1 MSAQSTLALENIRC
15 LEQLRSLLDR
25 IDADRYAQSAPPVF
39 PSGIGSHARHALD
52 HYTNFLAGLAS
63 GAVDYESRQRGTD
76 VETNPD
82 SAKRQIGQIVE
93 GLQALTASDEDKT
106 LHVHVEDGGA
116 GPECVPLA
124 SSSVR
129 RELDFLLSHTVHHNA
144 LIAVAL
150 RMDGFD
156 PGEAFGVA
164 PSTLR
169 FLQRNGEI
177 RSVRR

>member
-1 MSAQSTLALENIRC
+1 ML
-15 LEQLRSLLDR
+15 SLLDR
-25 IDADRYAQSAPPVF
+25 IDADRYARSAPPVF
-39 PSGIGSHARHALD
+39 PSGIGSNVRHSLD
-52 HYTNFLAGLAS
+52 HYANFLSGLEF
-63 GAVDYESRQRGTD
+63 GTVDYESRQRGTD
-76 VETNPD
+76 VETDPD
-82 SAKRQIGQIVE
+82 SARRQIAEIIK
-93 GLQALTASDEDKT
+93 GLKKLTASDEDKA

-150 RMDGFD
+150 RIDGFD
-156 PGEAFGVA
+156 PGEEFGVA

-169 FLQRNGEI
+169 YLQRNGDMRPI
-177 RSVRR
+177 RR

>member
-1 MSAQSTLALENIRC
+1 MSAQSTLAQENVHC

-25 IDADRYAQSAPPVF
+25 IDVDRYARAAPPVF

-52 HYTNFLAGLAS
+52 HYVNFLSGLEF
-63 GAVDYESRQRGTD
+63 GTVDYENRLRGTD

-82 SAKRQIGQIVE
+82 SAKQQIAEIID
-93 GLQALTASDEDKT
+93 GLEKLTASDEDKAV
-106 LHVHVEDGGA
+106 HVHVEDGGA
-116 GPECVPLA
+116 GPENVPLA

-169 FLQRNGEI
+169 HLQRNGDMRPI
-177 RSVRR
+177 RR